1 MTSDFGPFLT
11 DALEVNRTGLLTDA
25 QRRSITP
32 ADSGGRGHDLYV
44 AAFCILVAVVI
55 WKAPVSAGN
64 EWVRPLVS
72 AGALL
77 GAAVLVLRPA
87 GLATRRLRRDLRA
100 GRVQSVAGAIRKSMD
115 SNWGALPQYRHHYLE
130 VAGQQ
135 LVVSAHGY
143 RAAPDAGI
151 VRVFY
156 LPASKRVVNFERLPD
171 RPVSREMLDSP
182 RELLKTLGTAM
193 GLHGG
198 EAAADA
204 RAELSALMN
213 AIAPE
218 HARDVA
224 PPPLGERD
232 PRPLARAI
240 LGSWRSGAINLT
252 FSGDGTVNVEGIMGM
267 ERNGHWAVDA
277 DGRLRSDAMDGEAG
291 DAWIEG
297 DALTIL
303 AGGTALRFHRA

>member
-1 MTSDFGPFLT
+1 VTGDFGPFLA
-11 DALEVNRTGLLTDA
+11 DALDANRTGLLTDA
-25 QRRSITP
+25 QRQSITP
-32 ADSGGRGHDLYV
+32 TDRGGRGHDLYV
-44 AAFCILVAVVI
+44 AAFCILVAIVI
-55 WKAPVSAGN
+55 WKAPVSPGS

-77 GAAVLVLRPA
+77 GAAVLVFRPA

-100 GRVQSVAGAIRKSMD
+100 GRVLSVEGAIRKSMD
-115 SNWGALPQYRHHYLE
+115 SNWGALPQYRHHYLDL
-130 VAGQQ
+130 AGER

-143 RAAPDAGI
+143 QAAPDAGI

-182 RELLKTLGTAM
+182 GELLKTLGTAM

-198 EAAADA
+198 AAAAEA
-204 RAELSALMN
+204 RAELSALVN
-213 AIAPE
+213 AMAPE

-232 PRPLARAI
+232 PRPLAQAI
-240 LGSWRSGAINLT
+240 LGSWHSGAINLT
-252 FSGDGTVNVEGIMGM
+252 FSGDGTVRVDGIMGM
-267 ERNGHWAVDA
+267 ERHGHWSVEA
-277 DGRLRSDAMDGEAG
+277 DGRLRSDAMDGQPG
-291 DAWIEG
+291 DAWVAG
-297 DALTIL
+297 DVLTISAGGSALT
-303 AGGTALRFHRA
+303 FHRA